1 MAAGGSPGQP
11 RSFTYSAISDANRYT
26 RLFSVT
32 VTHNYYTQQKGLCR
46 DFEAVA
52 TPATASL
59 MASLG
64 LVLKNEGVGFS
75 LFYTPDSL
83 EKICSYLRRE
93 AHASD
98 GGSGFWSRL
107 TFLMELCNPE
117 FVGITALPIETKTS
131 QSNLYGC
138 NSQAHGADETVLLSK
153 GPYMG
158 GESLYPVAASDLT
171 LKLPRRASE
180 VVVTDIS
187 GTTVV
192 PAPGAPPVP
201 IFGAAG
207 GAKSATVDFSGLP
220 YDLYTI
226 VVTDRAGRRVG
237 TRRYPLTLLY
247 VPPGNSMALLDILF
261 TQPEPD
267 MGGVYPITPLFGGTP
282 PKPKQCGNI
291 AYRLPFDARSTYW
304 QYYVVSEVPGANLSE
319 LSIRGPGAQFDR
331 GAKPVLLP
339 NGNSAILF
347 TSDTPLPLRQK
358 SPQHFRLS
366 GRRRDP
372 GGHENA
378 IALARLPVA
387 PGAPV
392 WPAPDRP
399 STTGTS
405 EMYVYV

>member
-1 MAAGGSPGQP
+1 MAVGSPPGPP
-11 RSFTYSAISDANRYT
+11 RSFTYSAVSDASRYT

-46 DFEAVA
+46 DFKADA

-64 LVLKNEGVGFS
+64 LLLKNEGAGFS

-83 EKICSYLRRE
+83 DKICSYLRRE
-93 AHASD
+93 AQASD

-117 FVGITALPIETKTS
+117 FVGITALPIETTS
-131 QSNLYGC
+131 SKVNLYGC
-138 NSQAHGADETVLLSK
+138 NRQAHVDDETVLLSQ

-158 GESLYPVAASDLT
+158 GESLYPVAGSDVN
-171 LKLPRRASE
+171 LKLPRRAFKVS
-180 VVVTDIS
+180 VTDIS
-187 GTTVV
+187 GATVI
-192 PAPGAPPVP
+192 PAPGAPDVP
-201 IFGAAG
+201 IFGVPG
-207 GAKSATVDFSGLP
+207 GAKAATLDLSGLP

-226 VVTDRAGRRVG
+226 VVTDRAGRRIG
-237 TRRYPLTLLY
+237 APRYPLTVLY
-247 VPPGNSMALLDILF
+247 VPQGDSMALLDILF

-304 QYYVVSEVPGANLSE
+304 QYYVVSEAPGGSLSD
-319 LSIRGPGAQFDR
+319 LHIRGPGAQFEQEP
-331 GAKPVLLP
+331 KPVLLP
-339 NGNSAILF
+339 DGNSAVLF
-347 TSDTPLPLRQK
+347 TSDTPRPLRQK

-366 GRRRDP
+366 GRRLDAA
-372 GGHENA
+372 GHDNA

-392 WPAPDRP
+392 WPAPEGP
-399 STTGTS
+399 STAGTS
-405 EMYVYV
+405 EMFVYV